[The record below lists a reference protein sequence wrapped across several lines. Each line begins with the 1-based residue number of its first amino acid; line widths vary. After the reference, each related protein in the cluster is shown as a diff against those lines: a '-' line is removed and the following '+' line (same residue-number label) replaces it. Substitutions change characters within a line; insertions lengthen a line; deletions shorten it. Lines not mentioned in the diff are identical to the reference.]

1 MPTISVIIPTYNSAK
16 TLRRAIKSVKDA
28 DEIIVVDDA
37 SIDKTQDVLKDLSN
51 KYGNLIYVRNEKNIG
66 PYKSRFSGIDFA
78 TSDWIT
84 FIDADDTMSSS
95 AIGKI
100 KNALCQNANIDI
112 LQMKM
117 RWAITPL
124 RLPYPIRNK
133 YESTK
138 ALEACLYN
146 DSFFP
151 IHCCGKVF
159 RKELIDN
166 TSIIESDVRW
176 GEDRLFNLAIMA
188 KKPKICIDKSIKYC
202 YTYHKKGLSNG
213 ASIDND
219 IKEVSRLKVE
229 WCKLNGL
236 EQHVPLIEREC
247 SILLDYIE
255 HKTVK

>member
-66 PYKSRFSGIDFA
+66 PYKSRFSGIDIA

-84 FIDADDTMSSS
+84 FLDADDTMSSS

-100 KNALCQNANIDI
+100 KNTLCQNANIDI

-124 RLPYPIRNK
+124 RLPYPIKNK
-133 YESTK
+133 YQTNQ
-138 ALEACLYN
+138 ALDACLYD
-146 DSFFP
+146 DSIFP
-151 IHCCGKVF
+151 IHCCGKVYKTKLL
-159 RKELIDN
+159 KE
-166 TSIIESDVRW
+166 TAFIESEVRW

-188 KKPKICIDKSIKYC
+188 KMLRIHIDKSIKYC
-202 YTYHKKGLSNG
+202 YTYHKQGLSNG
-213 ASIDND
+213 ASIEND
-219 IKEVSRLKVE
+219 IKEVAKTKIE
-229 WCKLNGL
+229 WCRDNDMNLYF
-236 EQHVPLIEREC
+236 QRIRQEC
-247 SILLDYIE
+247 DMLLDY
-255 HKTVK
+255 VKKRASK

>member
-66 PYKSRFSGIDFA
+66 PYKSRFSGIDIA

-84 FIDADDTMSSS
+84 FLDADDTVSFH
-95 AIGKI
+95 AIQKI
-100 KNALCQNANIDI
+100 KDFLEGEPATDV
-112 LQMKM
+112 LQMQI

-124 RLPYPIRNK
+124 RHPYPIRNK

-151 IHCCGKVF
+151 IHCCGKVY
-159 RKELIDN
+159 RKKLLKETLF
-166 TSIIESDVRW
+166 IESSIRW

-188 KKPKICIDKSIKYC
+188 KKPKILVDKSLKYC
-202 YTYHKKGLSNG
+202 YTYHRQGLSQNH
-213 ASIDND
+213 SIEND
-219 IKEVSRLKVE
+219 IKEVARLKVE
-229 WCKLNGL
+229 WCKDNGL
-236 EQHVPLIEREC
+236 EQYVPLIERE
-247 SILLDYIE
+247 SSFLLDYVNLR
-255 HKTVK
+255 TVK

>member
-66 PYKSRFSGIDFA
+66 PYKSRFSGIDIA

-84 FIDADDTMSSS
+84 FLDADDTVSFH
-95 AIGKI
+95 AIQKI
-100 KNALCQNANIDI
+100 KDFLDSEPTTDV
-112 LQMKM
+112 LQMQI
-117 RWAITPL
+117 RWSITSL
-124 RLPYPIRNK
+124 RLPYSIKNK
-133 YESTK
+133 YQTNQ
-138 ALEACLYN
+138 ALDACLYD
-146 DSFFP
+146 DSIFP
-151 IHCCGKVF
+151 IHCCGKVY
-159 RKELIDN
+159 KTKLLKK
-166 TSIIESDVRW
+166 TAYIESNVRW

-188 KKPKICIDKSIKYC
+188 KKPRIHIDKSIKYC
-202 YTYHKKGLSNG
+202 YTYHKQGLSNG
-213 ASIDND
+213 ASIEND

-229 WCKLNGL
+229 WCKENGL

-247 SILLDYIE
+247 SFLLDYVQ